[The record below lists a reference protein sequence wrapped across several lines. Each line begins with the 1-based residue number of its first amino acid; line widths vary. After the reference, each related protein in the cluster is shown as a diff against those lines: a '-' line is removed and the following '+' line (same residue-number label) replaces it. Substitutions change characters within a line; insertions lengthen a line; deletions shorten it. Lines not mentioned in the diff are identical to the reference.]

1 MAKRIVRSKETKSK
15 VGTVTPK
22 PRSPQT
28 KTTSTAKK
36 TVTKTAVKAPAKTAG
51 NVDIRAV
58 REWAIGKGHDVG
70 TRGRLSVELIAAY
83 KADQRVTR
91 KAQKEVAAGT
101 ATKTATKTRATTKA
115 RAKSK

>member
-1 MAKRIVRSKETKSK
+1 MAKRIVRTKETKSK

-83 KADQRVTR
+83 KADQRATR
-91 KAQKEVAAGT
+91 KAQKEAATVA
-101 ATKTATKTRATTKA
+101 ATKTRSAVKA
-115 RAKSK
+115 HVKSRTKSK

>member
-83 KADQRVTR
+83 KADQRATR
-91 KAQKEVAAGT
+91 KAQKEAAAGT